1 MARDILSASSE
12 RSLVSRASDIFR
24 RRMIVVL
31 LVFAAVVASAVA
43 FALYLPD
50 LYRTSATV
58 LVERPVPETYVRS
71 AVSGEVESRM
81 HVIKQ
86 EVLSRARLTE
96 LIERFNLYPELRSR
110 EPMDTVLDQMR
121 HDIEIEPNGPEQLS
135 GRKTTVSFKLSY
147 TGARDDTVADVTNA
161 LAAFYVTRNEGIRS
175 QDATRLTEFLK
186 AQLDATKK
194 QMERDEGAMRA
205 YTSQH
210 PGELPSQ
217 VDLNLHGLDR
227 LNTQLRLNGERQLK
241 LLEDRE
247 KVQEA
252 PTATVDARTGEVVP
266 APASDLI
273 SERIDGLKKDLEL
286 LEGKGFTSRHP
297 DVVRLKTEITTLQRD
312 RQDSLV
318 RQKESGDAPPAQA
331 AVPAGTSGAA
341 GGPSAATTAGAPAAA
356 VVAVPARRR
365 MLQAMDAEMAKLK
378 GDEAG
383 LREQIASIEKRLES
397 APAREQEY
405 ERIRRD
411 YSATKDLYDSL
422 LKRYD
427 DAQLGESMEND
438 KQGERFRLLET
449 ALPPSGPMAPNRPR
463 LMIIGLLFAIAAAG
477 IAALVAEQF
486 DATFHS
492 VDDVRE
498 FTSVPVLAA
507 IPNIAPG
514 HGRRAFKFVLATAS
528 LILVVAIVGALSAH
542 AARGNEQIV
551 WLLAR
556 AA

>member
-1 MARDILSASSE
+1 MARDILSASND
-12 RSLVSRASDIFR
+12 RSLASRATDIFR
-24 RRMIVVL
+24 RRKIVIL
-31 LVFAAVVASAVA
+31 LVFAGVVAAAAS

-71 AVSGEVESRM
+71 AVGGEVESRM

-96 LIERFNLYPELRSR
+96 LIERFNLYPELRQR
-110 EPMDTVLDQMR
+110 ESMDTVLDQMR

-147 TGARDDTVADVTNA
+147 TGARDDAVAEVTNA
-161 LAAFYVTRNEGIRS
+161 LAAFYVSRNEGIRS
-175 QDATRLTEFLK
+175 QEATRLTDFLK
-186 AQLDATKK
+186 AQLEATKK

-217 VDLNLHGLDR
+217 VDLNLHALDR

-247 KVQEA
+247 KLMEPA
-252 PTATVDARTGEVVP
+252 TATVDARTGEVVP
-266 APASDLI
+266 AGGSDLI
-273 SERIDGLKKDLEL
+273 ADRIEGLKKDLEI
-286 LEGKGFTSRHP
+286 LEGRGFTSRHP
-297 DVVRLKTEITTLQRD
+297 DVVRLRTEIATLQRD

-318 RQKESGDAPPAQA
+318 ARKESGDAPST
-331 AVPAGTSGAA
+331 PAGTSGAA
-341 GGPSAATTAGAPAAA
+341 GGPSATTTASAAP
-356 VVAVPARRR
+356 AVPARRR
-365 MLQAMDAEMAKLK
+365 VLQAMDAEMAKLK

-383 LREQIASIEKRLES
+383 LREQIGSIEKRLEG

-405 ERIRRD
+405 ERIKRD

-438 KQGERFRLLET
+438 KQGERFRILEA
-449 ALPPSGPMAPNRPR
+449 ALPPAGPIAPNRVR
-463 LMIIGLLFAIAAAG
+463 LVIIGLLFAVAAAAV
-477 IAALVAEQF
+477 AALVAEQF
-486 DATFHS
+486 DSTFHS
-492 VDDVRE
+492 LDDVRE
-498 FTSVPVLAA
+498 FTSVPVLAS

-514 HGRRAFKFVLATAS
+514 HGRRAVRFVLATAS

>member
-1 MARDILSASSE
+1 MARDILSASNE
-12 RSLVSRASDIFR
+12 RSLVSRATDIVR
-24 RRMIVVL
+24 RRKIVIL
-31 LVFAAVVASAVA
+31 LVFAAVIAAAVS
-43 FALYLPD
+43 FARYLPD

-58 LVERPVPETYVRS
+58 LVERPVPESYVRS

-147 TGARDDTVADVTNA
+147 TGARDDAVAEVTNA

-194 QMERDEGAMRA
+194 QIERDEGAMRA

-247 KVQEA
+247 KVLEP

-266 APASDLI
+266 AAGSDLI
-273 SERIDGLKKDLEL
+273 GDRIEGLKKDLEV

-297 DVVRLKTEITTLQRD
+297 DVVRLRTEITTLQRD

-318 RQKESGDAPPAQA
+318 RQKESGDAPPAA
-331 AVPAGTSGAA
+331 AAGTSGAA
-341 GGPSAATTAGAPAAA
+341 GGPSAATTATA
-356 VVAVPARRR
+356 VPTAVAVPARRR
-365 MLQAMDAEMAKLK
+365 MVQAMDAEMAKLK

-383 LREQIASIEKRLES
+383 LREQIAAIEKRLES

-438 KQGERFRLLET
+438 KQGERFRILET

-463 LMIIGLLFAIAAAG
+463 LMMIGLLFAIAAAG
-477 IAALVAEQF
+477 VAALIAEQF

-492 VDDVRE
+492 IDDVRE
-498 FTSVPVLAA
+498 FTTVPVLAA

>member
-1 MARDILSASSE
+1 MARDILSASNE
-12 RSLVSRASDIFR
+12 RSLASRATDIFR
-24 RRMIVVL
+24 RRKIVVL
-31 LVFAAVVASAVA
+31 LVFAAVVAAAVS

-58 LVERPVPETYVRS
+58 LVERPVPESYVRS
-71 AVSGEVESRM
+71 AVGGEVESRM

-96 LIERFNLYPELRSR
+96 LIERFNLYPELRQR
-110 EPMDTVLDQMR
+110 ESMDTVLDQMR

-147 TGARDDTVADVTNA
+147 TGARDDAVAEVTNA
-161 LAAFYVTRNEGIRS
+161 LAAFYVKRNEGIRS

-217 VDLNLHGLDR
+217 VDLNLHSLDR

-247 KVQEA
+247 KLMEPA
-252 PTATVDARTGEVVP
+252 TATVDAKTGEVVP
-266 APASDLI
+266 AAGSDLI
-273 SERIDGLKKDLEL
+273 GDRIEGLKKDLEL
-286 LEGKGFTSRHP
+286 LEGRGFTGRHP
-297 DVVRLKTEITTLQRD
+297 DVVRLRTEIATLQRD

-318 RQKESGDAPPAQA
+318 ARKESGDAPA
-331 AVPAGTSGAA
+331 AMPAGTSGAA
-341 GGPSAATTAGAPAAA
+341 GGPSATTTAGAAPATAAA
-356 VVAVPARRR
+356 AVAVPARRR
-365 MLQAMDAEMAKLK
+365 VMQAMDAEMAKLK

-383 LREQIASIEKRLES
+383 LREQISSIEKRLEG

-405 ERIRRD
+405 QRITRD

-438 KQGERFRLLET
+438 KQGERFRILET
-449 ALPPSGPMAPNRPR
+449 ALPPSGPIAPNRVR
-463 LMIIGLLFAIAAAG
+463 LMIIGLLFAVAAAG
-477 IAALVAEQF
+477 VAALIAEQF
-486 DATFHS
+486 DSTFHN
-492 VDDVRE
+492 VDDIRD
-498 FTSVPVLAA
+498 FTSVPVLVA

-528 LILVVAIVGALSAH
+528 LILVVAIVSALSAH

>member
-1 MARDILSASSE
+1 
-12 RSLVSRASDIFR
+12 
-24 RRMIVVL
+24 
-31 LVFAAVVASAVA
+31 
-43 FALYLPD
+43 
-50 LYRTSATV
+50 
-58 LVERPVPETYVRS
+58 
-71 AVSGEVESRM
+71 
-81 HVIKQ
+81 
-86 EVLSRARLTE
+86 
-96 LIERFNLYPELRSR
+96 
-110 EPMDTVLDQMR
+110 
-121 HDIEIEPNGPEQLS
+121 
-135 GRKTTVSFKLSY
+135 
-147 TGARDDTVADVTNA
+147 
-161 LAAFYVTRNEGIRS
+161 
-175 QDATRLTEFLK
+175 
-186 AQLDATKK
+186 
-194 QMERDEGAMRA
+194 
-205 YTSQH
+205 
-210 PGELPSQ
+210 
-217 VDLNLHGLDR
+217 
-227 LNTQLRLNGERQLK
+227 LK

-247 KVQEA
+247 KVLEP

-266 APASDLI
+266 AAGSDLI
-273 SERIDGLKKDLEL
+273 GDRIEGLKKDLEV

-297 DVVRLKTEITTLQRD
+297 DVVRLRTEITTLQRD

-318 RQKESGDAPPAQA
+318 RQKESGDAPAAA
-331 AVPAGTSGAA
+331 AVPAGTSGSA
-341 GGPSAATTAGAPAAA
+341 GGPSAATTASAAPAP
-356 VVAVPARRR
+356 VPARRR
-365 MLQAMDAEMAKLK
+365 MVQAMDAEMAKLK

-438 KQGERFRLLET
+438 KQGERFRILET

-463 LMIIGLLFAIAAAG
+463 LMVIGLLFAIAAAG
-477 IAALVAEQF
+477 VAALVAEQF

-492 VDDVRE
+492 IDDVRE
-498 FTSVPVLAA
+498 FTTVPVLAA

>member
-1 MARDILSASSE
+1 MARDILSASND
-12 RSLVSRASDIFR
+12 RSLVSRATDIFR
-24 RRMIVVL
+24 RRKIVVL
-31 LVFAAVVASAVA
+31 LVFAAVIASAA
-43 FALYLPD
+43 SFALYLPD

-147 TGARDDTVADVTNA
+147 TGARDDAVAEVTNA

-186 AQLDATKK
+186 AQLEATKK
-194 QMERDEGAMRA
+194 QIERDEGAMRA

-247 KVQEA
+247 KVMEP
-252 PTATVDARTGEVVP
+252 PTATVDARTGEIVP
-266 APASDLI
+266 AAGSDLI
-273 SERIDGLKKDLEL
+273 SDRIDGLKKDLEL

-297 DVVRLKTEITTLQRD
+297 DVVRLRTEITTLQRD

-318 RQKESGDAPPAQA
+318 RQKESGDAPA
-331 AVPAGTSGAA
+331 PAGTSGSA
-341 GGPSAATTAGAPAAA
+341 GGPSAATTASAAPSPAP
-356 VVAVPARRR
+356 VPARRR

-383 LREQIASIEKRLES
+383 LREQISSIEKRLES

-438 KQGERFRLLET
+438 KQGERFRILET

-463 LMIIGLLFAIAAAG
+463 LMIIGLLFAVAAAG
-477 IAALVAEQF
+477 VAALVAEQF

-492 VDDVRE
+492 IDDVRE
-498 FTSVPVLAA
+498 FTTVPVLAA

>member
-12 RSLVSRASDIFR
+12 RSLVSRATDIFR
-24 RRMIVVL
+24 RRKIVVL
-31 LVFAAVVASAVA
+31 LVFAAVVASAA
-43 FALYLPD
+43 SFAHYLPD

-96 LIERFNLYPELRSR
+96 LIERFNLYPELRKR

-147 TGARDDTVADVTNA
+147 TGARDDAVADVTNA

-186 AQLDATKK
+186 AQLEATKK

-247 KVQEA
+247 KVQEP

-266 APASDLI
+266 AAGSDLI
-273 SERIDGLKKDLEL
+273 TDRIEGLKKDLEL

-318 RQKESGDAPPAQA
+318 RQKESGDAPPASA
-331 AVPAGTSGAA
+331 ATSGAA
-341 GGPSAATTAGAPAAA
+341 GGPSAATTAGATAAA
-356 VVAVPARRR
+356 VPTVAVPARRR

-438 KQGERFRLLET
+438 KQGERFRILET
-449 ALPPSGPMAPNRPR
+449 ALPPSGPIAPNRPR
-463 LMIIGLLFAIAAAG
+463 LMIIGLLFAFAAAG
-477 IAALVAEQF
+477 VAALVAEQF

-492 VDDVRE
+492 IDDVRE
-498 FTSVPVLAA
+498 FTTVPVLAA

>member
-1 MARDILSASSE
+1 MARDILSASNE
-12 RSLVSRASDIFR
+12 RSLASRASDIFR
-24 RRMIVVL
+24 RRKIVVL
-31 LVFAAVVASAVA
+31 LVFASVVAAAAS

-71 AVSGEVESRM
+71 AVGGEVESRM

-96 LIERFNLYPELRSR
+96 LIERFNLYPDLRQR
-110 EPMDTVLDQMR
+110 ESMDTVLDQMR

-147 TGARDDTVADVTNA
+147 TGARDDSVAEVTNA

-175 QDATRLTEFLK
+175 QEATRLTEFLK

-194 QMERDEGAMRA
+194 QMERDEGSMRT

-217 VDLNLHGLDR
+217 VDLNLHALDR

-247 KVQEA
+247 KLMEPA
-252 PTATVDARTGEVVP
+252 TATVDAKTGEVVP
-266 APASDLI
+266 AAGSDLI
-273 SERIDGLKKDLEL
+273 ADRIEGLKKDLDI
-286 LEGKGFTSRHP
+286 LEGRGFTSRHP
-297 DVVRLKTEITTLQRD
+297 DVVRLRTEIATLQRD
-312 RQDSLV
+312 RQDALV
-318 RQKESGDAPPAQA
+318 ARKESGDAPA
-331 AVPAGTSGAA
+331 APSGTSGSA
-341 GGPSAATTAGAPAAA
+341 GGPSATTTAGAAPAGATA
-356 VVAVPARRR
+356 PAVPARRR
-365 MLQAMDAEMAKLK
+365 VLQAMDAEMAKLK

-383 LREQIASIEKRLES
+383 LREQIGSIEKRLEG

-405 ERIRRD
+405 ERIKRD

-438 KQGERFRLLET
+438 KQGERFRILEA
-449 ALPPSGPMAPNRPR
+449 ALPPSGPIAPNRFR
-463 LMIIGLLFAIAAAG
+463 LLIIGVLFAVAAAG
-477 IAALVAEQF
+477 VAALVAEQF
-486 DATFHS
+486 DSTFHS
-492 VDDVRE
+492 IDDVRE
-498 FTSVPVLAA
+498 FTSVPVLVS
-507 IPNIAPG
+507 IPSIAPG
-514 HGRRAFKFVLATAS
+514 HGRRAVRFVLATAS

>member
-12 RSLVSRASDIFR
+12 RSLVSRATDIFR
-24 RRMIVVL
+24 RRKIVVL
-31 LVFAAVVASAVA
+31 LVFAAVVASAA
-43 FALYLPD
+43 SFAHYLPD

-96 LIERFNLYPELRSR
+96 LIERFNLYPELRKR

-147 TGARDDTVADVTNA
+147 TGARDDAVAEVTNA
-161 LAAFYVTRNEGIRS
+161 LALFYVSRNEGIRS

-186 AQLDATKK
+186 AQLEATKK

-247 KVQEA
+247 KVQEPA
-252 PTATVDARTGEVVP
+252 TATVDARTGEVVP
-266 APASDLI
+266 AAGSDLI
-273 SERIDGLKKDLEL
+273 TDRIEGLKKDLEL

-318 RQKESGDAPPAQA
+318 RQKESGDAPPA
-331 AVPAGTSGAA
+331 
-341 GGPSAATTAGAPAAA
+341 SAA
-356 VVAVPARRR
+356 
-365 MLQAMDAEMAKLK
+365 
-378 GDEAG
+378 
-383 LREQIASIEKRLES
+383 
-397 APAREQEY
+397 
-405 ERIRRD
+405 
-411 YSATKDLYDSL
+411 
-422 LKRYD
+422 
-427 DAQLGESMEND
+427 
-438 KQGERFRLLET
+438 
-449 ALPPSGPMAPNRPR
+449 
-463 LMIIGLLFAIAAAG
+463 
-477 IAALVAEQF
+477 
-486 DATFHS
+486 
-492 VDDVRE
+492 
-498 FTSVPVLAA
+498 
-507 IPNIAPG
+507 
-514 HGRRAFKFVLATAS
+514 
-528 LILVVAIVGALSAH
+528 
-542 AARGNEQIV
+542 
-551 WLLAR
+551 
-556 AA
+556 

>member
-1 MARDILSASSE
+1 MARDILSASNE
-12 RSLVSRASDIFR
+12 RSLVSRATDIFR
-24 RRMIVVL
+24 RRKIVIL
-31 LVFAAVVASAVA
+31 LVFSAVIAAAVS
-43 FALYLPD
+43 FARYLPD

-58 LVERPVPETYVRS
+58 LVERPVPESYVRS

-147 TGARDDTVADVTNA
+147 TGARDDAVAEVTNA
-161 LAAFYVTRNEGIRS
+161 LASFYVTRNEGIRS

-194 QMERDEGAMRA
+194 QIERDEGAMRA

-247 KVQEA
+247 KVLEP

-266 APASDLI
+266 AAGSDLI
-273 SERIDGLKKDLEL
+273 ADRIEGLKKDLEL

-297 DVVRLKTEITTLQRD
+297 DVVRLRTEITTLQRD

-318 RQKESGDAPPAQA
+318 RQKESGDAPAAA
-331 AVPAGTSGAA
+331 AVPAGTSGSA
-341 GGPSAATTAGAPAAA
+341 GGPSAATTASAAPAP
-356 VVAVPARRR
+356 VPARRR
-365 MLQAMDAEMAKLK
+365 MVQAMDAEMAKLK

-383 LREQIASIEKRLES
+383 LREQISSIEKRLES

-438 KQGERFRLLET
+438 KQGERFRILET

-463 LMIIGLLFAIAAAG
+463 LMVIGLLFAIAAAG
-477 IAALVAEQF
+477 VAALVAEQF

-492 VDDVRE
+492 IDDVRE
-498 FTSVPVLAA
+498 FTNVPVLAA

-514 HGRRAFKFVLATAS
+514 NGRRAFKLVLATAS
-528 LILVVAIVGALSAH
+528 LILVVAVVGALSAH